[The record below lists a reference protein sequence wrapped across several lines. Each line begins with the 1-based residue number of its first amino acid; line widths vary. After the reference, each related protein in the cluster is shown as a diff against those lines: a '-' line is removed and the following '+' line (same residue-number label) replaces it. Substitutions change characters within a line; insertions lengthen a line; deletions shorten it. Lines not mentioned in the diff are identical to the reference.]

1 MKDIIA
7 IIQEAYIKTYG
18 PEKWQSLTDQQR
30 HDVIMTLARDTLKA
44 LETLDA

>member
-7 IIQEAYIKTYG
+7 MIQEAYIQTYG

-30 HDVIMTLARDTLKA
+30 HDVILALARDTLEA
-44 LETLDA
+44 LDALDA